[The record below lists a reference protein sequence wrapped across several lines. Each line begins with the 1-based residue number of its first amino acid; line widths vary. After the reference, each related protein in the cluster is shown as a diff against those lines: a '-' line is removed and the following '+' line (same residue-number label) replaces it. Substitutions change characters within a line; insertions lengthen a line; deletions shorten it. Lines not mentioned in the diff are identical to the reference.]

1 MPDGKIVSSLDQSDV
16 LQITPPVAVD
26 FVFAAPEARGEVA
39 RWLGE
44 NRERIIQPRPEEE
57 KEAESP

>member
-26 FVFAAPEARGEVA
+26 FVFAAPEIRAEVT

-44 NRERIIQPRPEEE
+44 NRERIIQPRLEED
-57 KEAESP
+57 KEARTT